1 MYTRRQKTT
10 RKENKLKHGNEIC
23 TVAKVFGERK
33 KRRVETK
40 CTREDKGQGKKR
52 GGGGGRGETEPT
64 VIPPP
69 GLRRGNEDHPKGK

>member
-23 TVAKVFGERK
+23 TVARVCGERMK
-33 KRRVETK
+33 MRVETR
-40 CTREDKGQGKKR
+40 CTREDKGQGER
-52 GGGGGRGETEPT
+52 GGGGEGRNGADSDT
-64 VIPPP
+64 PP